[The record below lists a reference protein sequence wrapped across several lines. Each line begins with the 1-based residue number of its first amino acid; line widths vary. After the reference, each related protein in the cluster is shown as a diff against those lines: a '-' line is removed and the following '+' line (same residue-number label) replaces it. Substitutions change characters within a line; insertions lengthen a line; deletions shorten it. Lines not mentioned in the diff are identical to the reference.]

1 MDISKTI
8 IEIRER
14 KKIKQ
19 SELANKLGIDQ
30 PNYSRLEKRGEK
42 LTVEQLKQIA
52 SALGVEI
59 NELLGI
65 EVQSIDIEKV
75 KRIEKRV
82 SELEKLNNILE
93 ERNKELKLVQDENKV
108 KLNSINRQLTFQLM
122 IMYQV
127 GRINLLNTDLTIA
140 KKINVSEIS
149 QEELQ
154 KIIYSQ
160 NDFAIDYYFTQEDKR
175 EIVNKLTGNLE
186 EEKGFKVFLDNY
198 DVIRLL
204 LP

>member
-93 ERNKELKLVQDENKV
+93 ERNKELQLVQDENKV

-140 KKINVSEIS
+140 KKVNVSEIS